1 MTTRRIAV
9 LASAIVVL
17 AFAAGAAVA
26 TGLFPRGA
34 VGTPTAIVPQPGAP
48 PSAVAAIPTPPARD
62 LYAIAERLRTK
73 GTPVPRTV
81 DRPPEQLGDER
92 TFWVTD
98 VATARH
104 FEMTATLRAATPHLA
119 LFLQNGLQYPEA
131 DLQRAAELF
140 ESAIYPCVRNLFGSE
155 WTPGVDND
163 PRLTVLVGNIPGVAG
178 YYSSADQY
186 PRAVNPFSNEREMF
200 YLNAGAIRLGSPQ
213 FLGTMAHEF
222 FHMVQWAND
231 PAEETW
237 VNEGLA
243 ELSAEFCG
251 AGASFVNA
259 FIANPNTQLTTWA
272 PTPSAAA
279 PHYGAAYLF
288 MRYLA
293 ERFGRDSLADLVRE
307 PGRGIA
313 GIEAWLARR
322 GGPSFEEVFKD
333 WTVANLVNER
343 STPRYGYDGL
353 RQRVTPRLT
362 LAQFGN
368 ERATVRQ
375 YAAQY
380 LELQLPGDATI
391 RFEGDTRVKLIGAE
405 PRSGRSFWWS
415 NRGDSIN
422 STLTRAVDL
431 TGVRSA
437 TLEFA
442 AWYDLERNWDF
453 AYVLVSTD
461 GGRTWDILPGRGTVS
476 NSEAGLAFGPGWTGV
491 SGGQHPVWV
500 EERVD
505 LTPYAGQPI
514 LLRFEVITDDAVN
527 HEGFALDDFRIPE
540 IGWSD
545 DAESEGDWQANG
557 FVLLRGEA
565 PQRFQVQLVRFG
577 SATTVEE
584 IPLDA
589 SNRGEVTLRRD
600 VATTQRAVLV
610 VSAVTPVTTREAA
623 FRVTAEPAR

>member
-1 MTTRRIAV
+1 MTRR
-9 LASAIVVL
+9 LAALIGAALVVL
-17 AFAAGAAVA
+17 GLAAGAALSAGPLSRSAVA
-26 TGLFPRGA
+26 
-34 VGTPTAIVPQPGAP
+34 TPTAAVFPTSAP
-48 PSAVAAIPTPPARD
+48 PRATIALPTPPARD

-73 GTPVPRTV
+73 GTPIPRTI
-81 DRPPEQLGDER
+81 DRPQEQVGDER
-92 TFWVTD
+92 TFWVMD
-98 VATARH
+98 ISTARH
-104 FEMTATLRAATPHLA
+104 FPMTATLRHATARLA
-119 LFLQNGLQYPEA
+119 LFLQNGLHYSEA
-131 DLQRAAELF
+131 DLQRSAEIF
-140 ESAIYPCVRNLFGSE
+140 ETTISPCVRGLFGSE
-155 WTPGVDND
+155 WSPGVDND
-163 PRLTVLVGNIPGVAG
+163 PRLTILIGNIPGVAG

-186 PRAVNPFSNEREMF
+186 PTAVNPFSNEREMF

-251 AGASFVNA
+251 TGASFVNA
-259 FIANPNTQLTTWA
+259 FLANPNTQLTSWA
-272 PTPSAAA
+272 SNPSAAA
-279 PHYGAAYLF
+279 PNYGAAYLF

-293 ERFGRDSLADLVRE
+293 ERFGRDTLADLVRE
-307 PGRGIA
+307 PERGIA
-313 GIEAWLARR
+313 GVEAWLARR
-322 GGPSFEEVFKD
+322 GGPTFDEVFKE
-333 WTVANLVNER
+333 WTVANLLNLR
-343 STPRYGYDGL
+343 GHPRYGYEGL
-353 RQRVTPRLT
+353 RQGVTPRLT
-362 LAQFGN
+362 LSQFGS

-380 LELQLPGDATI
+380 VELRLPGDATI
-391 RFEGDTRVKLIGAE
+391 RFEGSTTVKLVSAE

-422 STLTRAVDL
+422 PTLTRAVDL
-431 TGVRSA
+431 RGARSA

-442 AWYDLERNWDF
+442 AWYDLERDWDF
-453 AYVLVSTD
+453 AYVMVSTD
-461 GGRTWDILPGRGTVS
+461 GGRTWDILPGRTAVTNPGS
-476 NSEAGLAFGPGWTGV
+476 GFAFGPGWTGM
-491 SGGQHPVWV
+491 SGGQRPEWV

-505 LTPYAGQPI
+505 LTPYAGKQI

-527 HEGFALDDFRIPE
+527 HEGFAIDDLRIPE

-545 DAESEGDWQANG
+545 DAEDERDWQANG

-577 SATTVEE
+577 SETTVEDL
-584 IPLDA
+584 PLDA
-589 SNRGEVTLRRD
+589 HNRGEVTIRAAGGA
-600 VATTQRAVLV
+600 VPRAVLI
-610 VSAVTPVTTREAA
+610 VSAVTPVTTHEAA